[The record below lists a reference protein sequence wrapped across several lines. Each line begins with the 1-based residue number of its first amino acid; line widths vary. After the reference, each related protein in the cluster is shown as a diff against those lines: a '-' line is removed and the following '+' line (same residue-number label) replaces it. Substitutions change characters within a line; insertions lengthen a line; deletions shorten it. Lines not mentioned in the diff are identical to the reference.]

1 MRNASCYGRPT
12 MSRTGADG
20 FTLVEILIVVMLVAI
35 IAGAAAPQ
43 VADAIQRY
51 SLTSAGQ
58 QVVTTIRSARQQAV
72 GQNAVRRVRFN
83 FPAVGQY
90 QVLDS
95 VDGAIGDVQF
105 LPAGTDFGAVSGDIE
120 ITTSG
125 RVTDLA
131 GNPTTETIVVSND
144 DGQTRTITVSASGR
158 VQLP

>member
-1 MRNASCYGRPT
+1 MRNASCYRR
-12 MSRTGADG
+12 SRMKWTATDG
-20 FTLVEILIVVMLVAI
+20 FTLVEVLIVVMLVAV
-35 IAGAAAPQ
+35 IAGATIPA

-58 QVVTTIRSARQQAV
+58 QVVSTIRSARQQAV
-72 GQNAVRRVRFN
+72 GQNATRRVRFN
-83 FPAVGQY
+83 FPAAGQY

-105 LPAGTDFGAVSGDIE
+105 LPTGTDFGAVSGDIE